1 MLKRC
6 SGNDASHAVTD
17 KVYNHFFLIQIS
29 SDVIFYLV
37 SELFAHFLD
46 ISFGVI
52 LIFPW
57 KKIISQGQLRLDP
70 FLDYRH
76 IIRTSLK
83 PVTHDDEHLSF
94 VVQQI
99 FKLYVHLTK
108 KLFIAI
114 KIVRLLSIV
123 GGGVRMGVLLV
134 FIILV
139 LSIVLYGIRFD
150 CWSGI
155 RIHRFLLLWWV
166 ALFVAILANPL
177 NLTDAHGLLHAFL
190 HVLG

>member
-17 KVYNHFFLIQIS
+17 KVYNHFFLIQIG

-46 ISFGVI
+46 IAFGII
-52 LIFPW
+52 LIFSW
-57 KKIISQGQLRLDP
+57 KKIIGQGQLRLDP

-76 IIRTSLK
+76 IVRTSLK
-83 PVTHDDEHLSF
+83 SVTHDDEHLSF

-108 KLFIAI
+108 KLLVAV
-114 KIVRLLSIV
+114 KIIRFLRIV
-123 GGGVRMGVLLV
+123 GRRVWMGVLLV
-134 FIILV
+134 LIILV
-139 LSIVLYGIRFD
+139 LSIVLCGIRFD

-155 RIHRFLLLWWV
+155 HIQRFLLLWWLT
-166 ALFVAILANPL
+166 LFVAILANPL